1 MSTQIITLFKIKT
14 SCQFFDRIL
23 ITCFYRTR
31 QVRKSVK
38 EVDPERGVTIVFHIL
53 LDSNF
58 NIPGEA
64 SLHIR
69 ANGVDIGHWDVNCVD
84 LKLIE

>member
-1 MSTQIITLFKIKT
+1 M
-14 SCQFFDRIL
+14 
-23 ITCFYRTR
+23 TCFYRTR

-69 ANGVDIGHWDVNCVD
+69 ANGEDIGHWNVNCVD
-84 LKLIE
+84 LKFIG